1 MCLVM
6 PIRFW
11 GPRFESFRALPRT
24 ARKHTVFTIL
34 LGNAKALA
42 ANTVA
47 TRKFFSGSKLA
58 TVSGCRFMRPRSF
71 PRHYMRELDD
81 EIALL
86 QLRAEQLLIQVP
98 PNSQDAAA
106 ARKEIDQMTQSL
118 IAAQRASDRL
128 RAQGRSK
135 GRVHK

>member
-1 MCLVM
+1 
-6 PIRFW
+6 
-11 GPRFESFRALPRT
+11 
-24 ARKHTVFTIL
+24 
-34 LGNAKALA
+34 
-42 ANTVA
+42 
-47 TRKFFSGSKLA
+47 
-58 TVSGCRFMRPRSF
+58 MRQRSF
-71 PRHYMRELDD
+71 PRHHMRELED

-86 QLRAEQLLIQVP
+86 QLRSEQLLIHLAQVP

-118 IAAQRASDRL
+118 MAAQRASDRL